1 MRYTIE
7 PFGDGWA
14 ISEGGRIVISTI
26 ADVEDAIEVRNKL
39 NEVVK

>member
-1 MRYTIE
+1 MRYVIE
-7 PFGDGWA
+7 PFGAGWA
-14 ISEGGRIVISTI
+14 ISENGRIVISTI